1 MNTPTTIL
9 RMPVH
14 RFLRSSSTA
23 ALAAALALAACS
35 KKGGA
40 DAPSGGGPGGPG
52 GPGGRG
58 GPSVTLAPTDV
69 ASPRLASLE
78 DAVPITGTL
87 DPLERAEIR
96 ARLEGDVDGVYVREG
111 QPVHA
116 GALLARFRA
125 NEQAG
130 EDQSAR
136 ADLASA
142 RSVLSTAQ
150 WNLEQTRD
158 LYRQGAVPERDV
170 RLGEQEVAAARARV
184 AAADARLRSTSQ
196 TVSDTRVLS
205 TVSGVV
211 EKRMVNPGE
220 HVSRGAT
227 LFTVVRGDVLEL
239 AAAVPERAAAG
250 VQPGQ
255 AVHFAAGGRQIE
267 GRVARVAPS
276 VDPASRS
283 VTVYVQVPNADGS
296 LRAGT
301 FASGRIV
308 SRVVDGA
315 LVVPMTALR
324 EGKEGAPPFVYR
336 IANGKIEVAQVTQG
350 LSDETQGVVQITSGL
365 DASDRVVV
373 GNVGMLGEGMQVRM
387 AGAGG
392 RRGGRG
398 GGGAGP
404 AGAAGAAR

>member
-1 MNTPTTIL
+1 
-9 RMPVH
+9 V
-14 RFLRSSSTA
+14 
-23 ALAAALALAACS
+23 
-35 KKGGA
+35 
-40 DAPSGGGPGGPG
+40 
-52 GPGGRG
+52 
-58 GPSVTLAPTDV
+58 
-69 ASPRLASLE
+69 
-78 DAVPITGTL
+78 TGTL

-111 QPVHA
+111 QPVRA
-116 GALLARFRA
+116 GTLLARFRA

-130 EDQSAR
+130 QDESAR

-142 RSVLSTAQ
+142 RASLSTAQ

-170 RLGEQEVAAARARV
+170 RLADEAVSAARARV
-184 AAADARLRSTSQ
+184 AAADARLRTTAQ

-205 TVSGVV
+205 TVSGIV
-211 EKRMVNPGE
+211 EKRSVNPGE
-220 HVSRGAT
+220 HVARGAT

-239 AAAVPERAAAG
+239 AAQVPERVAAT

-255 AVHFAAGGRQIE
+255 VVHFTAGGRQIE

-283 VTVYVQVPNADGS
+283 VTVYVQVPNGDGS

-301 FASGRIV
+301 FATGRIV
-308 SRVVDGA
+308 SRVVSDA
-315 LVVPMTALR
+315 LVVPATALR

-336 IANGKIEVAQVTQG
+336 IAGGKIEVAQVTQG
-350 LSDETQGVVQITSGL
+350 LTDEAQGVVQIVSGL
-365 DASDRVVV
+365 APGDRVVV
-373 GNVGMLGEGMQVRM
+373 GNVGMLGEGMQVHM

-392 RRGGRG
+392 RRGGGSGR
-398 GGGAGP
+398 P
-404 AGAAGAAR
+404 GAAGGARAAR

>member
-1 MNTPTTIL
+1 MTRSRTIVPRL
-9 RMPVH
+9 R
-14 RFLRSSSTA
+14 RFA
-23 ALAAALALAACS
+23 PPAALALLTALSACS
-35 KKGGA
+35 REGEAAGA
-40 DAPSGGGPGGPG
+40 GGPGGPG
-52 GPGGRG
+52 GAGGRA
-58 GPSVTLAPTDV
+58 PSVTLAAADV
-69 ASPRLASLE
+69 ATPKLASLE
-78 DAVPITGTL
+78 DAVPVTGNL

-111 QPVHA
+111 QPVRA

-130 EDQSAR
+130 ENQSAG

-170 RLGEQEVAAARARV
+170 RLAEQEVAAARARV
-184 AAADARLRSTSQ
+184 AAADARLRTTSQ

-205 TVSGVV
+205 TVSGIV
-211 EKRMVNPGE
+211 EKRSVNPGE

-239 AAAVPERAAAG
+239 AAQVPERAAAT

-255 AVHFAAGGRQIE
+255 VVHFTAGGRQFE

-283 VTVYVQVPNADGS
+283 VTVYVQVPNGDGS

-301 FASGRIV
+301 FATGRIV
-308 SRVVDGA
+308 SRMVNDA
-315 LVVPMTALR
+315 LVVPASALR

-336 IANGKIEVAQVTQG
+336 INGGKIEVAQVTQG
-350 LSDETQGVVQITSGL
+350 LTDETQGVVQIVSGL
-365 DASDRVVV
+365 SASDRIVV

-387 AGAGG
+387 AEAGG
-392 RRGGRG
+392 RRGRG
-398 GGGAGP
+398 GPGGAGGGSAGPGGGARGS
-404 AGAAGAAR
+404 R

>member
-1 MNTPTTIL
+1 
-9 RMPVH
+9 MPVH
-14 RFLRSSSTA
+14 RTLRLTSTA
-23 ALAAALALAACS
+23 ALAAAFALSACS
-35 KKGGA
+35 KKSGD
-40 DAPSGGGPGGPG
+40 DAAGGPGGPG
-52 GPGGRG
+52 GAGRA
-58 GPSVTLAPTDV
+58 PSVTLSPADV
-69 ASPRLASLE
+69 ASPRMASLE
-78 DAVPITGTL
+78 DAVPVTGSL

-111 QPVHA
+111 QPVGA
-116 GALLARFRA
+116 GTLLARFRA

-130 EDQSAR
+130 ENQSAR
-136 ADLASA
+136 ADLAST

-170 RLGEQEVAAARARV
+170 RLAEQEVAAARARV
-184 AAADARLRSTSQ
+184 AASDARLRTTSQ
-196 TVSDTRVLS
+196 TVADTRVVS
-205 TVSGVV
+205 TVSGIV

-239 AAAVPERAAAG
+239 AAAVPERVAAT
-250 VQPGQ
+250 VRPGQ
-255 AVHFAAGGRQIE
+255 VVHFTAGGRTIE

-301 FASGRIV
+301 FATGRIV
-308 SRVVDGA
+308 SRVVDNA
-315 LVVPMTALR
+315 LVVPAAALR

-336 IANGKIEVAQVTQG
+336 VANGKIEVAQVTQG
-350 LSDETQGVVQITSGL
+350 LTDETQGVVQIVSGL
-365 DASDRVVV
+365 AAGDQVVV

-387 AGAGG
+387 AEAGG
-392 RRGGRG
+392 RRGRG
-398 GGGAGP
+398 GPGGAAPGGGARGS
-404 AGAAGAAR
+404 R

>member
-1 MNTPTTIL
+1 MTI
-9 RMPVH
+9 RTPVH
-14 RFLRSSSTA
+14 RIHRLVSPS
-23 ALAAALALAACS
+23 ALALLIAVAACS
-35 KKGGA
+35 KEGGA
-40 DAPSGGGPGGPG
+40 EAAAGGAGGAG
-52 GPGGRG
+52 NRA
-58 GPSVTLAPTDV
+58 PSVTLAAADV

-78 DAVPITGTL
+78 DAVPVTGTL

-111 QPVHA
+111 QPVRA
-116 GALLARFRA
+116 GSLLARFRA

-130 EDQSAR
+130 NDQSAR
-136 ADLASA
+136 ADLASV
-142 RSVLSTAQ
+142 RTGLSTAQ

-170 RLGEQEVAAARARV
+170 RLAEQEVAAARARV
-184 AAADARLRSTSQ
+184 AAADARLRTTAQ

-205 TVSGVV
+205 TVSGIV
-211 EKRMVNPGE
+211 EKRTVNPGE
-220 HVSRGAT
+220 HVARGAT

-255 AVHFAAGGRQIE
+255 AVHFSAGGRQFE

-308 SRVVDGA
+308 SRVVSDA
-315 LVVPMTALR
+315 LVVPATALR

-336 IANGKIEVAQVTQG
+336 IADGKIQVAQVTQG
-350 LSDETQGVVQITSGL
+350 LADETQGVVQIVSGL
-365 DASDRVVV
+365 EAGDRVVV

-392 RRGGRG
+392 RRGAG
-398 GGGAGP
+398 GGGAGTG
-404 AGAAGAAR
+404 AGARGAR

>member
-1 MNTPTTIL
+1 MNDL
-9 RMPVH
+9 RNSVHCTHRPV
-14 RFLRSSSTA
+14 RAA
-23 ALAAALALAACS
+23 ALAALVILSACS

-40 DAPSGGGPGGPG
+40 DAPGGPG
-52 GPGGRG
+52 GPGGRAPG
-58 GPSVTLAPTDV
+58 VTLAAADV

-111 QPVHA
+111 QPVRA

-142 RSVLSTAQ
+142 RSALSTAQ

-170 RLGEQEVAAARARV
+170 RVGEQEVSAARARV
-184 AAADARLRSTSQ
+184 AAADARLGSAAHA
-196 TVSDTRVLS
+196 VADTRVLS
-205 TVSGVV
+205 TVSGIV
-211 EKRMVNPGE
+211 EKRTVNPGE
-220 HVSRGAT
+220 HVARGAP

-239 AAAVPERAAAG
+239 AAAVPERAAAT

-283 VTVYVQVPNADGS
+283 VTVYVQVPNAAGS

-301 FASGRIV
+301 FATGRIV
-308 SRVVDGA
+308 SRTVNDA
-315 LVVPMTALR
+315 LVVPASALR

-336 IANGKIEVAQVTQG
+336 VAGGRIEVAQVTPG
-350 LSDETQGVVQITSGL
+350 LTDDAQGVVQIVSGL
-365 DASDRVVV
+365 APSDRVVV

-392 RRGGRG
+392 RPGGGGGGRG
-398 GGGAGP
+398 PGAGGARGT
-404 AGAAGAAR
+404 R

>member
-1 MNTPTTIL
+1 
-9 RMPVH
+9 
-14 RFLRSSSTA
+14 
-23 ALAAALALAACS
+23 
-35 KKGGA
+35 
-40 DAPSGGGPGGPG
+40 
-52 GPGGRG
+52 
-58 GPSVTLAPTDV
+58 VTLAATDV

-78 DAVPITGTL
+78 DAVPVTGSL

-96 ARLEGDVDGVYVREG
+96 ARLEGDVDGVFVREG
-111 QPVHA
+111 QPVRA
-116 GALLARFRA
+116 GTLLARFRA

-130 EDQSAR
+130 EDESAR
-136 ADLASA
+136 ADLAST
-142 RSVLSTAQ
+142 RTVLATAQ

-170 RLGEQEVAAARARV
+170 RLAEQEVAAARARV
-184 AAADARLRSTSQ
+184 AAADARLRSTAQ

-205 TVSGVV
+205 TVSGIV

-239 AAAVPERAAAG
+239 AAAVPERSAATI
-250 VQPGQ
+250 QPGQ

-308 SRVVDGA
+308 SRVVSDA
-315 LVVPMTALR
+315 LVVPASALR

-336 IANGKIEVAQVTQG
+336 IADGKIQVATVTQG
-350 LSDETQGVVQITSGL
+350 LSDDAQGLVQIVSGL
-365 DASDRVVV
+365 GAGDRVVV

-392 RRGGRG
+392 RRGA
-398 GGGAGP
+398 GGGAAPGG
-404 AGAAGAAR
+404 GARGTR